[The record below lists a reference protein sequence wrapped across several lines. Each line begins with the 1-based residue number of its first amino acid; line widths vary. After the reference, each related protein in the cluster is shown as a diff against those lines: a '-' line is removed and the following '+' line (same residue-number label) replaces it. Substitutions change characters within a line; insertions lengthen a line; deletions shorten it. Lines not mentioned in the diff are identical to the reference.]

1 MKKECAVKIWQK
13 IVARVAEKTD
23 SNSVERLL
31 YKIDEKN
38 NKKLIIQNSS
48 IINHWAIAGRFI
60 KSADS
65 VNET

>member
-23 SNSVERLL
+23 SNLVERLL

-48 IINHWAIAGRFI
+48 IINH
-60 KSADS
+60 
-65 VNET
+65 